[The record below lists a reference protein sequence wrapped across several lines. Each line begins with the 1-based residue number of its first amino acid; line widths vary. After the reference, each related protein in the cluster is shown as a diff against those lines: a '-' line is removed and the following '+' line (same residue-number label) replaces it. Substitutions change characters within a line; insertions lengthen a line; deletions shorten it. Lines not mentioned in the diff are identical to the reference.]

1 MSLDAFRQKVQRRI
15 HEDRLAFV
23 GMYKNEINDL
33 LGLSKDDINAITP
46 DDTTDLETYDKL
58 IAIVKEASTAN
69 LKQADLANQIKEL
82 GEVGVRIA
90 KMVPGLSN
98 LL

>member
-15 HEDRLAFV
+15 HEDRIAFE
-23 GMYKNEINDL
+23 GIYKDEIKGL
-33 LGLSKDDINAITP
+33 LGLSKEDIDAITP

-58 IAIVKEASTAN
+58 ITIVKEASAAN
-69 LKQADLANQIKEL
+69 LAQADLVNQIKKL
-82 GEVGVRIA
+82 GDIGVKIA
-90 KMVPGLSN
+90 KMVPGISN